1 MTEHTVEDHEKNVAK
16 AQAAL
21 DAAKAKAAYQEYPK
35 FVDVHPSHVVR
46 TGDHVSVPNF
56 SHHHVDRDGAVTVWV
71 KDAEE
76 EAKALAAAV
85 KGAL

>member
-1 MTEHTVEDHEKNVAK
+1 MTEHTVEDHEKAVAE
-16 AQAAL
+16 AQAKL
-21 DAAKAKAAYQEYPK
+21 DAAKAAAAYQEYPK
-35 FVDVHPSHVVR
+35 FVEPHGSHVVK
-46 TGDHVSVPNF
+46 TGDHISVPHF